1 MAFTTGTTRD
11 YSLTISDAQDMMQ
24 DLKLAIAA
32 AVQEFADK
40 TGLWVH
46 LRGGPNEDASRHV
59 IQIEVQVPGS
69 KG

>member
-1 MAFTTGTTRD
+1 MESTKGITRD
-11 YSLTISDAQDMMQ
+11 YTLTISDAQDMMQ
-24 DLKLAIAA
+24 DLKLTIAT

-59 IQIEVQVPGS
+59 IEIEVQVPS
-69 KG
+69 VKG